1 MTNEE
6 KRIAYQ
12 LEELVG
18 NRFNKKTLES
28 KLTEIFGHKAKVEDI
43 SRKDDE
49 LADYNL
55 LTLIDNK
62 KTGVYAYADIYYLKM
77 RRKGFD
83 NATIYITE
91 VGIEFE

>member
-28 KLTEIFGHKAKVEDI
+28 KLTEI
-43 SRKDDE
+43 
-49 LADYNL
+49 N
-55 LTLIDNK
+55 
-62 KTGVYAYADIYYLKM
+62 
-77 RRKGFD
+77 
-83 NATIYITE
+83 
-91 VGIEFE
+91 

>member
-1 MTNEE
+1 MNKEE
-6 KRIAYQ
+6 KKIANQ

-62 KTGVYAYADIYYLKM
+62 KTGVYAYVDIYYLKM

-83 NATIYITE
+83 DATIYITE

>member
-1 MTNEE
+1 MNKEE
-6 KRIAYQ
+6 KKIANQ
-12 LEELVG
+12 LEDLVG
-18 NRFNKKTLES
+18 RRFNLKTLES

-43 SRKDDE
+43 SRDDDE

-62 KTGVYAYADIYYLKM
+62 KTGIYAYADIYYLKM

>member
-1 MTNEE
+1 
-6 KRIAYQ
+6 
-12 LEELVG
+12 
-18 NRFNKKTLES
+18 
-28 KLTEIFGHKAKVEDI
+28 
-43 SRKDDE
+43 

-62 KTGVYAYADIYYLKM
+62 KTGVYAYVDIYYLKM

-83 NATIYITE
+83 DATIYITE